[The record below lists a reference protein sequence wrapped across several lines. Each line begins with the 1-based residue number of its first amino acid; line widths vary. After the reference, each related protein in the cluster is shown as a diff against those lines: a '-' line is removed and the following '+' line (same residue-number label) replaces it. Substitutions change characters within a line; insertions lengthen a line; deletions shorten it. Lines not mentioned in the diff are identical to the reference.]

1 MKRILALAA
10 LCLALAACFK
20 SERLLLDLGMAAHPV
35 ADGEWTAGEGA
46 DVQFSLAS
54 KGDHYVRTEGDN
66 KYDVVLAPLSGH
78 ADTYIAAEA
87 PENCTGNDASDKCN
101 WEYAIVIVGKDGTW
115 KQFAPA
121 CKNGWDGMDR
131 DVAKREDD
139 GETCWFDDAA
149 RLQHALGIAA
159 DRGGTNVQE
168 FHRPSATATQMA
180 EPDAPVP
187 EDPAPEQQ

>member
-1 MKRILALAA
+1 MKRVLTVAA

-35 ADGEWTAGEGA
+35 AEGDWTAGDGT
-46 DVQFSLAS
+46 DLQFSLAI
-54 KGDHYVRTEGDN
+54 KGDHYVRTEGDS

-78 ADTYIAAEA
+78 PDTFIAAEA
-87 PENCTGNDASDKCN
+87 PENCTGDDATPQCN

-115 KQFAPA
+115 KQFAPD
-121 CKNGWDGMDR
+121 CKTEWEGMDK

-149 RLQHALGIAA
+149 GLQHALGIAA
-159 DRGGTNVQE
+159 DRGGATVQE
-168 FHRPSATATQMA
+168 FHRPGATATQMA
-180 EPDAPVP
+180 VPDAPVP